1 MTIQLVLNFLV
12 TLNYSL
18 VPAFVAKL
26 FPTPVRYTGIG
37 LSYNLANA
45 LMGGT
50 APLASLYLIKL
61 TGSNL
66 TPTYYFIL
74 LGLVSL
80 IPFFWKD
87 TKVEAIG

>member
-1 MTIQLVLNFLV
+1 MK

-26 FPTPVRYTGIG
+26 FPTAVRYTGIG
-37 LSYNLANA
+37 ISYNLANA

-87 TKVEAIG
+87 TKVEAIE